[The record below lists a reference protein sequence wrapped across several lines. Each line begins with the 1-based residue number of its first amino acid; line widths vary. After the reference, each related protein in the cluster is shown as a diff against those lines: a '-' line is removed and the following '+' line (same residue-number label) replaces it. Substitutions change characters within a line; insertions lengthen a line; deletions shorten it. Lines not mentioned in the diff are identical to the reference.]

1 MVITMDLEH
10 EKRLTEVEARS
21 KSNADRIDAIEDR
34 QDKLDD
40 LVGSLKALA
49 VREEKV
55 EIDVREIKQD
65 VKILTGKSGKL
76 WDSMVDKIIL
86 TIVSAIIGFLLAN
99 IGLK

>member
-1 MVITMDLEH
+1 MDLEH

-55 EIDVREIKQD
+55 EADVREIKQD
-65 VKILTGKSGKL
+65 VKILAGRSGKL
-76 WDSMVDKIIL
+76 WDGMVDKIIL

-99 IGLK
+99 IGL

>member
-1 MVITMDLEH
+1 MDLEH
-10 EKRLTEVEARS
+10 EKRLTEVEAIT
-21 KSNADRIDAIEDR
+21 KSNADRIVAIEDR

-40 LVGSLKALA
+40 LVGSVKALA

-55 EIDVREIKQD
+55 ETDVREIKQD
-65 VKILTGKSGKL
+65 VKVLAGRSGKL

-99 IGLK
+99 IGL

>member
-10 EKRLTEVEARS
+10 EKRLTEVEART

-40 LVGSLKALA
+40 LVGSVKALA

-55 EIDVREIKQD
+55 ETDVREIKQD
-65 VKILTGKSGKL
+65 VKIFAGRSGKL

-99 IGLK
+99 IGL